1 MKMNLVKRSPASV
14 QPQPDRRDDLFSLQK
29 ESSRLTVFWRAFRKN
44 RPAVAALVVLA
55 IVIAAALA
63 APLLATHDPAEINIA
78 REFVKQPPSARFY
91 FGTDNLG
98 RDLYSRI
105 LFGARVSLLVAF
117 NTMIVSLVIGSVYGA
132 VSGYYGGLLDA
143 VLMRFVDILLSLPT
157 LFLLII
163 LAVFTKPNHLGISLI
178 IGLTSWMGVAR
189 MVRGEF
195 LSLREREFVEAARAL
210 GFSDARIIFRHIL
223 PNVRGLI
230 IVNATLM
237 VAYAILIESVL
248 SFLGLGVQPPQ
259 FSWGSMLHGAQSIVV
274 LKETPWM
281 AFFPGLAIFV
291 TVLCFNFL
299 GDGLRDALDPQQ
311 KNIRES

>member
-1 MKMNLVKRSPASV
+1 MNQSMRLVTREIP
-14 QPQPDRRDDLFSLQK
+14 PRRTGGF
-29 ESSRLTVFWRAFRKN
+29 TAFWRAFRQN
-44 RPAVAALVVLA
+44 RPAVAAMVILSI
-55 IVIAAALA
+55 IVAAALA
-63 APLLATHDPAEINIA
+63 APLLATHDPTEISIA
-78 REFVKQPPSARFY
+78 REFIKQPPSSRFY
-91 FGTDNLG
+91 LGTDHLG

-117 NTMIVSLVIGSVYGA
+117 NTMIVSVAVGTIYGA
-132 VSGYYGGLLDA
+132 ISGYYGGLLDA
-143 VLMRFVDILLSLPT
+143 VLMRLVDILLSLPT

-163 LAVFTKPNHLGISLI
+163 LAVFIKPSHLGISLI

-189 MVRGEF
+189 LVRGEF

-210 GFSDARIIFRHIL
+210 GYSDARIIFRHIL
-223 PNVRGLI
+223 PNVKGLI

-237 VAYAILIESVL
+237 VAYAILVESVL

-281 AFFPGLAIFV
+281 AFFPGLAIFI
-291 TVLCFNFL
+291 TVLSFNFL
-299 GDGLRDALDPQQ
+299 GDGLRDAFDPRQ
-311 KNIRES
+311 KNAGKG